1 MGRKG
6 STLLSVVIPTLDAER
21 TLAATLAALVPAAI
35 EGLVREVVIADG
47 GSRDQTLAIADAA
60 GCTIVDAPKGR
71 GTQLAAGARAAKCDW
86 LLFLHADTVLD
97 EDWAKAARRFIA
109 AEAGGGKKAAAFRF
123 ALDADGAA
131 ARLLE
136 RFVALRGHLFAMP
149 YGDQGLL
156 ISRGLYD
163 ALGGFAPLEIME
175 DVDMVRRIGRRRLR
189 MLPARA
195 VTGAQRYRRHG
206 IFLRGAR
213 NLACLSLYF
222 LRVPP
227 RIIARLYG

>member
-1 MGRKG
+1 M
-6 STLLSVVIPTLDAER
+6 LSVVIPTLDAER
-21 TLAATLAALVPAAI
+21 TLAPTLAALVPAAI
-35 EGLVREVVIADG
+35 EGFVRVVVVADG
-47 GSRDQTLAIADAA
+47 GSRDATLAIADAA
-60 GCTIVDAPKGR
+60 GCTIVEAAKGR
-71 GTQLAAGARAAKCDW
+71 GAQLCAGAQAAKSEW

-97 EDWAKAARRFIA
+97 DDWIKSAGRFIA
-109 AEAGGGKKAAAFRF
+109 AAEAGSCREAAAFRF
-123 ALDADGAA
+123 ALDADGMA
-131 ARLLE
+131 ARFVE
-136 RFVALRGHLFAMP
+136 RYVSLRSLIFALP

-156 ISRGLYD
+156 ISRRLYD
-163 ALGGFAPLEIME
+163 KLGGFGPMEIME
-175 DVDMVRRIGRRRLR
+175 DVDMVRRIGRGRLR

-206 IFLRGAR
+206 IFLRGLR